1 MGNGVQTS
9 FVDGLELFQLIN
21 FASECSREDF
31 KIPQNYRNSV
41 MIGGNCR
48 RNPGVSES
56 NCTVGGA
63 GDWQVALSF
72 SDNKPC
78 GKLDSGKP
86 SLETKKEYLSTVLK

>member
-9 FVDGLELFQLIN
+9 FVDGLEFFQLIN
-21 FASECSREDF
+21 FARAYF

-41 MIGGNCR
+41 MMGGNCR

-86 SLETKKEYLSTVLK
+86 SLETKKKYLTTVLK